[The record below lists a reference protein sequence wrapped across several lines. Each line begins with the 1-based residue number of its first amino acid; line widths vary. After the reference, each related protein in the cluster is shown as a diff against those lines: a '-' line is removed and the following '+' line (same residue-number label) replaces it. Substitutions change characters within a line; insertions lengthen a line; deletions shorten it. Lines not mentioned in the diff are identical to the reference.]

1 MNSVSARFVK
11 FRRVEDAMTE
21 NRSVRDKIRER
32 LFVLPKA
39 NAFINDLRKWFN
51 FHLPAA
57 IFVILG
63 LILKN
68 SSFWG
73 GLSLIDDIAHIPPKT
88 PN

>member
-39 NAFINDLRKWFN
+39 NAFINDVQKAFN
-51 FHLPAA
+51 F
-57 IFVILG
+57 I
-63 LILKN
+63 
-68 SSFWG
+68 S
-73 GLSLIDDIAHIPPKT
+73 LSRLFGKRGRHFHS
-88 PN
+88 